1 MSQPAPGAMVPRP
14 VRFALTLG
22 TAAVLVLVPL
32 AAPPAH
38 AARSAPPPAA
48 YAPAAAALP
57 AAPPERVLIPEIGVN
72 APVRGVGLTPVGTI
86 QTPPPSARNLTGW
99 YVYGPTPGELG
110 PAIIL
115 GHVDSSRGPSVF
127 WRLAE
132 LVPGDV
138 VKVRRVD
145 GTVAVFTVDGS
156 EQVAKRAFP
165 TERVYGN
172 TDRPALRLITC
183 GGPYDRRTHRHRDNV
198 IVYATLTGVDSG

>member
-1 MSQPAPGAMVPRP
+1 MSQSEPGVIAPRP
-14 VRFALTLG
+14 GRFALTLG
-22 TAAVLVLVPL
+22 TAAVLVMVQL
-32 AAPPAH
+32 AAPSAH
-38 AARSAPPPAA
+38 AAGSAPPPAA
-48 YAPAAAALP
+48 YASAAAPLP
-57 AAPPERVLIPEIGVN
+57 AALPERVLIPAIGVN
-72 APVRGVGLTPVGTI
+72 APVREVGLTSAGAI
-86 QTPPPSARNLTGW
+86 QPPPLSPRNLTGW

-115 GHVDSSRGPSVF
+115 GHVNSARGPSVF

-138 VKVRRVD
+138 LKVRRVD

-156 EQVAKRAFP
+156 EQVAKRDFP

-183 GGPYDRRTHRHRDNV
+183 GGPYDRRTRGHRDNV
-198 IVYATLTGVDSG
+198 IVYATLTSVDSG